1 MIYPTIQ
8 DLTKDKIN
16 RYELAIA
23 TAKCARIITDE
34 YVHEREAA
42 EKMAAANKESDKAI
56 LNMVTKEYRDEKAV
70 KCAIKRMH
78 TGEFAILSPEE
89 AEIKRAQ
96 RAAEAEQRRLE
107 EEARRNAPVFFGD
120 EDDDEGLTEE
130 VSEEDEAEAEEI
142 E

>member
-130 VSEEDEAEAEEI
+130 VSEEDEAEEI
-142 E
+142 EE